1 MAPDS
6 PLVADSLEQLIAGAS
21 DRVQLRPEDARS
33 GATFERLVID
43 GERYFL
49 KVLSADSDWIMRCT
63 GNTTNW
69 EFQVWKAGLYHR
81 TPSVIDHAMVG
92 MALEGSGSTARLAM
106 LMTDRGA
113 DMVPPGDTVLPVATH
128 EQFID
133 HMAAMHAA
141 FIDWRDDIGLN
152 ALAQRFLFFAP
163 ETIAPELLV
172 DDVPGPIRVA
182 HEGWARLPERAPRL
196 NAIVEE
202 IHGDA
207 QSLADAMRT
216 TPQTFIAGDWK
227 LGNVGARARRP
238 NSAARLGLSRRGPAV
253 LGPVLVP
260 RAQPGTSPDLQGSND
275 RVVPRSSPA
284 ARCRHHRVVRAPA
297 RTDLR
302 RDGRHVCMGEGRRRR
317 RRAAWWEAAAIDGM
331 NWLR

>member
-69 EFQVWKAGLYHR
+69 EFQAWKAGLYHR

-128 EQFID
+128 DQFID

-141 FIDWRDDIGLN
+141 FIDWHDDIGLN
-152 ALAQRFLFFAP
+152 TLAQRFLFFAP
-163 ETIAPELLV
+163 QTIAPELLV

-202 IHGDA
+202 IHGNA
-207 QSLADAMRT
+207 QSLADALLT

-227 LGNVGARARRP
+227 LGNVGARADGRTVLLDWAYPGEAPPCWDLAGTSRSTGLASRSPRRQ
-238 NSAARLGLSRRGPAV
+238 RSRRTVIVSSSTESTPPA
-253 LGPVLVP
+253 
-260 RAQPGTSPDLQGSND
+260 GSSA
-275 RVVPRSSPA
+275 SS
-284 ARCRHHRVVRAPA
+284 
-297 RTDLR
+297 D
-302 RDGRHVCMGEGRRRR
+302 
-317 RRAAWWEAAAIDGM
+317 
-331 NWLR
+331 